1 MCTIDVSVF
10 YVLLKF
16 PLAQRP
22 QLLEVLEPLISSN
35 FSDVREVDLARLAH
49 GHDLLHVRLHASLR
63 GDHEVVVANR
73 LFPFVIDCF
82 DRGFGSCAA
91 EYAIDSGRPL
101 TWHRPCAS
109 VFSEE
114 GFFAH
119 CLDL

>member
-1 MCTIDVSVF
+1 MFFVF
-10 YVLLKF
+10 NVLLE
-16 PLAQRP
+16 LTLVLHP
-22 QLLEVLEPLISSN
+22 QLFEVPESIVTRNL
-35 FSDVREVDLARLAH
+35 SDVREVDLAWLAH
-49 GHDLLHVRLHASLR
+49 GHDLLLVRLHASLH

-82 DRGFGSCAA
+82 DRGFGSFVA

-101 TWHRPCAS
+101 SWHRTCDP